1 MTFCYLMTCK
11 FVLTL
16 FTCQVY
22 FITTVPGIA
31 GSAIHSWR
39 FLVYGLLFYLISS
52 RKCKAFHSTSLLV
65 SGKELCSKTRP
76 FIPCYPEAAWL
87 LLKELTVLAFSSKLL
102 LIDSSPCPFLGEAL
116 PYGQWIISSAWY
128 LWLLAM
134 HWEKVSRTLGW
145 LIKNRCCCPTCW
157 RSSSS
162 ALTAACGRR
171 AGVQT
176 PTNLVIFVFR
186 ISLLLADCQGWGF

>member
-22 FITTVPGIA
+22 FIKTVPGIA

-65 SGKELCSKTRP
+65 SGKGLCSKTRP
-76 FIPCYPEAAWL
+76 SIPCYPEAVWL
-87 LLKELTVLAFSSKLL
+87 LLKKLTVLAFSSKLL
-102 LIDSSPCPFLGEAL
+102 LIDSSPCPYLGEAL

-134 HWEKVSRTLGW
+134 HWEQVSRTAW
-145 LIKNRCCCPTCW
+145 LIDKAW
-157 RSSSS
+157 
-162 ALTAACGRR
+162 
-171 AGVQT
+171 
-176 PTNLVIFVFR
+176 
-186 ISLLLADCQGWGF
+186 LLLSHLLKEQFFSTDSCMWQESRCTDPDQLGHFCFQD